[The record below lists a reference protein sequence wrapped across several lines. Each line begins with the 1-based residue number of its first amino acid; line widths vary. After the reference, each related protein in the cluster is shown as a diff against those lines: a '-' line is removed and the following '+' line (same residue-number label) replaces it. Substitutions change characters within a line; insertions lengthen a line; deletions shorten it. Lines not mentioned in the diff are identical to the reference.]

1 MPKKLN
7 RVRLEKWAAGMNP
20 DLRWAIVSAF
30 HQETTID
37 FIYDS
42 QGPGI
47 SVGGEKRT
55 VHYSDLKFLECRLK
69 NYGYVGKPSRIYF
82 EYGEIFFYFL
92 TERGKQLARFLEMRS
107 DFPYYRESK

>member
-1 MPKKLN
+1 
-7 RVRLEKWAAGMNP
+7 MNP
-20 DLRWAIVSAF
+20 DLRWAIIAAYER
-30 HQETTID
+30 ETTID

-47 SVGGEKRT
+47 NVGGEKRA
-55 VHYSDLKFLECRLK
+55 VHYSDLKFFECRLK

-92 TERGKQLARFLEMRS
+92 TERGKLLAKFLKLRS
-107 DFPYYRESK
+107 VTSYYRESK